1 MTHLEHA
8 GLNVIRRAFGER
20 IADRVS
26 FLYRDRVQPT
36 LERLTYE
43 NTPRGRRSLVALHD
57 LRNRYVGRRCFIIG
71 NGPSLNSM
79 DLSPLRNEF
88 TFALNRGYLLTERM
102 GAPAS
107 FLVTVNPYVVEQFA
121 PEILNAQS
129 FTFVSWRSKRWIPAS
144 ADVTFL
150 RRARLFTFAPDVT
163 IGAWEGATVTYVAL
177 QLAFYMGF
185 SDVIL
190 IGVDHS
196 FATEGPANE
205 LVTSSG
211 SDPNH
216 FDESYFGV
224 GVKWQLPD
232 LKVSEIAYKLA
243 RDAYAADGRLI
254 RDATVNGKLT
264 IFPKVNY
271 EEVVQ
276 PPV

>member
-8 GLNVIRRAFGER
+8 GINVIRKAFGER
-20 IADRVS
+20 IAAQAS
-26 FLYRDRVQPT
+26 LLYRDRIQPT

-43 NTPRGRRSLVALHD
+43 NDPRGRRSLGTLRD
-57 LRNRYVGRRCFIIG
+57 FRNRYLGRRCFIIG

-121 PEILNAQS
+121 PEIVKAPS
-129 FTFVSWRSKRWIPAS
+129 PTFVSWRSKRWVPAS

-150 RRARLFTFAPDVT
+150 RRARLFTFASDMT
-163 IGAWEGATVTYVAL
+163 RGAWEGATVTYVAL
-177 QLAFYMGF
+177 ELAFHMGF

-196 FATEGPANE
+196 FATEGPANK

-216 FDESYFGV
+216 FDASYFGA

-232 LKVSEIAYKLA
+232 LEVSELAYRLA
-243 RDAYAADGRLI
+243 LAAYAADGRRI
-254 RDATVNGKLT
+254 RDATLNGKLT
-264 IFPKVNY
+264 VFPKVSY
-271 EEVVQ
+271 EDLVRRA
-276 PPV
+276 